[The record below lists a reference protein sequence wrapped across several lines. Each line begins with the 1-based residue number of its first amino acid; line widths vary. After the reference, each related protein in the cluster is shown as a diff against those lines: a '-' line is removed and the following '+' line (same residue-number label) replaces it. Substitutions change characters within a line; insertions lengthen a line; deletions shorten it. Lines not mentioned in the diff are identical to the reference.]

1 MYSLAGAEAKYS
13 RVVRYG
19 SFSVLSSGSAPADSG
34 DVVEVLSSSY
44 GYPSK
49 DVEWHRHWA
58 GKCWPEVVYDYESQE
73 RYHAGFRPK
82 LRFSRTTTSGNATY
96 YVYDV
101 LTGDGS
107 PLSSKETWLED
118 YSVHT
123 HGQPAHRIIHSA
135 SAKDASYSGTSV
147 QPLQLS
153 YQGRSKSVSVD
164 LPAGDVY
171 VKIDWNARRY
181 RAKKLLMYCDYY
193 DYPMYL
199 DVPLTGGG
207 VSATYEQKSAFGLPS
222 TSADVWEL
230 SAWYE
235 DHSGMQDVYHRVYCP
250 LSTECDVNEYYD
262 RYEEASGAMWIRAG
276 SASGN
281 NRDPGDMFN
290 ERFWKGDSSS
300 GFDGSGDVGRS
311 GLLWVLD
318 VVGRKILNDQW
329 PDVGP
334 RDWVDI
340 YAEVPELGGAAIVYQ
355 PVRPTY

>member
-1 MYSLAGAEAKYS
+1 M
-13 RVVRYG
+13 
-19 SFSVLSSGSAPADSG
+19 
-34 DVVEVLSSSY
+34 
-44 GYPSK
+44 
-49 DVEWHRHWA
+49 
-58 GKCWPEVVYDYESQE
+58 YDYEQQE

-82 LRFSRTTTSGNATY
+82 LRFSRTATSAGATY

-101 LTGDGS
+101 LTGYGAE
-107 PLSSKETWLED
+107 LSSKETWLED
-118 YSVHT
+118 YSASQRM
-123 HGQPAHRIIHSA
+123 QPTHRIIHAA
-135 SAKDASYSGTSV
+135 SAKDAGYSSTSV
-147 QPLQLS
+147 QPLSLS

-171 VKIDWNARRY
+171 VRVDWNARRY

-193 DYPMYL
+193 DFPMYL

-207 VSATYEQKSAFGLPS
+207 VSATYEQKSAFDLPS

-250 LSTECDVNEYYD
+250 LSTECDVQEYYD
-262 RYEEASGAMWIRAG
+262 RYEYASGTMWIRAG
-276 SASGN
+276 SVKGN

-290 ERFWKGDSSS
+290 ETFWKGGSAS
-300 GFDGSGDVGRS
+300 GLEGNGGRS

-318 VVGRKILNDQW
+318 AVGRKVLADQW

-340 YAEVPELGGAAIVYQ
+340 NADVPESGGAAIVYQ